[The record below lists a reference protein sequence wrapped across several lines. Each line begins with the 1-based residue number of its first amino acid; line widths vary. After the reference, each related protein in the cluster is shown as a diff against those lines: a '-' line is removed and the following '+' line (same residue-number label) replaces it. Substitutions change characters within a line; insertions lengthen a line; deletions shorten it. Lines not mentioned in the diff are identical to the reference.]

1 MNCKTCAYPLW
12 NLPGRTCPECGSAF
26 KPSEFTFTVNTVAF
40 CCPHCSQEYYGTQKE
55 TGHLEPREFDCVKCG
70 KHIEMDE
77 MVLRPAAGVD
87 ERLTSPQWIA
97 WLERKRIGR
106 YKGWRDTVTASMV
119 RPQVLAASLGPEV
132 RLGQAAWFAILTSAF
147 IYGLG
152 GFFCGGFGIWA
163 PLMMAG
169 GSPGIAIFG
178 IVAGMC
184 GWLAISLLM
193 IILAMGAWGGIAHVI
208 LRMTG
213 GTAHP
218 YARTQELVFYSCGAN
233 ALSAIP
239 CLGYWFGWIWWLVSA
254 VIMLKV
260 GQQVS
265 TSRAVIA
272 GLAAQVAIIGVPVG
286 SYALI
291 ILGMVGGSGAWST
304 QNLNTTQARVVAQ
317 ALVQHASINGQWPAH
332 AAELLGGSSA
342 ISPYS
347 LMDTS
352 YRQDVST
359 VTIAPGIDGMQ
370 FMGMTPV
377 QQRSAIAAAAA
388 NLTPGWT
395 AYRVGDAVFTYA
407 GIPANSPDPRLWV
420 VVTCPDPN
428 LAANLR
434 ATPQAGVAITFGDWI
449 VATADGSAQWIGAAN
464 TAQALTTQNAVRAQ
478 LGLPPLPDPSLVLEN
493 GTTSSGGATPPDS
506 TVPEDESERGDGGG

>member
-1 MNCKTCAYPLW
+1 MNCKSCAYPLW

-26 KPSEFTFTVNTVAF
+26 KPSEFTFTVNTVAY
-40 CCPHCSQEYYGTQKE
+40 CCPECGQEYYGTQKD
-55 TGHLEPREFDCVKCG
+55 TGHLEPREFDCVTCG
-70 KHIEMDE
+70 KHIEMDQ

-87 ERLTSPQWIA
+87 ERLTSPQWVA

-106 YKGWRDTVTASMV
+106 YKGWKDTVTAALV

-147 IYGLG
+147 IYGLSG
-152 GFFCGGFGIWA
+152 MFCGGFGLMG
-163 PLMMAG
+163 PLLMTV
-169 GSPGIAIFG
+169 GSPASAFFSIA
-178 IVAGMC
+178 AGMC
-184 GWLAISLLM
+184 GSIAVGL
-193 IILAMGAWGGIAHVI
+193 IIVAVAMGAWGGIAHVI

-239 CLGYWFGWIWWLVSA
+239 CFGYLIGWIWWVVSA

-272 GLAAQVAIIGVPVG
+272 GVAAQACILGVPVG
-286 SYALI
+286 SYALMI
-291 ILGMVGGSGAWST
+291 WGVMGGSGAWHI
-304 QNLNTTQARVVAQ
+304 QNLNTAQVQVVAQ
-317 ALVQHASINGQWPAH
+317 ALVQHASTNGQWPTH
-332 AAELLGGSSA
+332 AAQLLSGSSA
-342 ISPYS
+342 VSPYNFI
-347 LMDTS
+347 DTN

-359 VTIAPGIDGMQ
+359 ISIAPGTDGMQ

-377 QQRSAIAAAAA
+377 QQRSVIAAAAA

-395 AYRVGDAVFTYA
+395 AYRMGDCVFTYA
-407 GIPANSPDPRLWV
+407 GIPTTGADPRLWIV
-420 VVTCPDPN
+420 VSCPDPT
-428 LAANLR
+428 LAATLR
-434 ATPQAGVAITFGDWI
+434 ATPQAGAPAAVGDWI
-449 VATADGSAQWIGAAN
+449 VGTADGMAQWIGAAN
-464 TAQALTTQNAVRAQ
+464 TARALATQNAVRAQ
-478 LGLPPLPDPSLVLEN
+478 FGLGPLPDPSLVLGN
-493 GTTSSGGATPPDS
+493 GTISTGAATPTDS
-506 TVPEDESERGDGGG
+506 PTPEGESERGEGGG